1 MEPSQHLGR
10 SFESPHE
17 QSQHLT
23 SRATR
28 LFKVS
33 GEPIP
38 IKGSYSIP
46 GSEQTRTRNKI
57 TTVNPN
63 NDLVKSDLFYNE
75 FFFKKLFELL
85 VSLSFNLTPSR
96 KSELNIN
103 VSDLIFHQDQQLPA
117 LHLRPITF

>member
-1 MEPSQHLGR
+1 MEPPNILATIFHILSEEG
-10 SFESPHE
+10 
-17 QSQHLT
+17 QHLT

-38 IKGSYSIP
+38 INGSYFIP
-46 GSEQTRTRNKI
+46 GSCLFRARNKI